1 MLVMWFERDDD
12 CSLCISVAVL
22 EIVACYVFG
31 SKSLYVFPGTVKAE
45 ACKTFPEQA
54 PNTTDI
60 DLSLKQLKSN
70 DPGLVELNLNN
81 IKVGW
86 SHSASIGMK

>member
-1 MLVMWFERDDD
+1 MWDMWQKQ
-12 CSLCISVAVL
+12 I
-22 EIVACYVFG
+22 
-31 SKSLYVFPGTVKAE
+31 YVFPGTVKAE
-45 ACKTFPEQA
+45 ACKAFPEQA

-81 IKVGW
+81 IKVGVVV
-86 SHSASIGMK
+86 SEVASNRVSI